1 MNCDREISYYERKQQ
16 NPSSKP
22 CILNKKG
29 IPALV
34 KTYKSL
40 DIIKD
45 SGLEY
50 ISSNPIFNVIETS
63 LYTEKEFSQYG
74 NTETRYSFLYVIS
87 KNIGEQLYFKFGSGG
102 NSKQANN
109 LRLSRIEG
117 AQTFLIPGIGDN
129 VGFKVHFMIFYK
141 NTTYLDK
148 VSMHE
153 FIEKSVHR
161 ILQSQFKAANIK
173 FGTENPSEWYLVQK
187 PNGQSDDPAYF
198 CGFLIDVLSTYA
210 HRDSKLSPCAVWKLS
225 DKENNKKK
233 NASRKITLPSKEES
247 QKRLVAKNSIYDKIL
262 EVLRSRGLRNERE
275 IIIEEGDE
283 NTLMRQKGN
292 LKAYKNEIIEHGEIV
307 TENNKT
313 IGSIFQY
320 PPTDGKKY
328 LITDIV
334 LNRLKYS
341 FGQPLE
347 YNEFYAKIK
356 PYNHDRIEMAL
367 FETKDIAIIPK
378 FDSKNGDTY
387 IFSDYYMKIEDLLE
401 LIKPSPDAM
410 KTWPLKENYEYYQ
423 MRAKGKS
430 YKVYEMPKNVELPDW
445 YFTPKVQ
452 DTWAKI
458 FSGATVNSKF
468 TKYQGTHND
477 TKHDDSSDSSVYE
490 WKVVARIYKT
500 DDNKKTRQNI
510 LLKRETTINE
520 KIVEE
525 EIPITRLMMLYD
537 IPKTI
542 KEEIRT
548 REVIRYNGIDIK
560 KDFTCLLPAGFFNS
574 DYEEN
579 ESEIYTYR
587 VHKVFVKELYQ
598 DGENIENIDYMEIGQ
613 IYPWSNNK
621 TWNTPISNLPVLKN
635 KDILTAPK
643 YKAGTIIKFKP
654 NDIKKLRGVYGGDTE
669 PYTNNDGGDYYTI
682 QSIKSLGP
690 VNKYGAVTP
699 ESQHYAKITKVMTT
713 NQYIYEISYFP
724 PYDTKSPWPVSED
737 KYIDAPIKKKFGKH
751 TYNGVV
757 LMKDKDTITKN
768 AMWKVIY
775 DDKDEEDLFED
786 ELKSLLVNKK
796 KVLENKRKGVHNNPK
811 KVVKQYV
818 HSRDIDKHMNEKF
831 YSVGDNDRGLEA
843 YLKKLE
849 TQGKTRKGGLSRGGG
864 KNKTR
869 KKMK

>member
-16 NPSSKP
+16 DPSSRP

-63 LYTEKEFSQYG
+63 LYTEKEFSQFG
-74 NTETRYSFLYVIS
+74 NKQTRYSFLYVIS

-153 FIEKSVHR
+153 FIEKSIHS
-161 ILQSQFKAANIK
+161 ILRKQFKAANIK

-187 PNGQSDDPAYF
+187 PHGPSDDPRYF
-198 CGFLIDVLSTYA
+198 CGFLMDVLSTYA

-233 NASRKITLPSKEES
+233 NASRKITLPSKEDS

-292 LKAYKNEIIEHGEIV
+292 LKKYKQEIV
-307 TENNKT
+307 GKGIIAKDDNDET
-313 IGSIFQY
+313 IGSIFEY
-320 PPTDGKKY
+320 NEKKY

-347 YNEFYAKIK
+347 YNEFYAKFK
-356 PYNHDRIEMAL
+356 PYNHEQIEISAFEDKRI
-367 FETKDIAIIPK
+367 DIISK

-387 IFSDYYMKIEDLLE
+387 TFSDYYMKIEDLL
-401 LIKPSPDAM
+401 LKIIKPSPDAM
-410 KTWPLKENYEYYQ
+410 DTWELKENYEYYQ
-423 MRAKGKS
+423 MRAKGKT
-430 YKVYEMPKNVELPDW
+430 YKVYEMPENVELPDW
-445 YFTPKVQ
+445 YFTSKVQ

-458 FSGATVNSKF
+458 FSGTTVNSKY
-468 TKYQGTHND
+468 TKFQGPHKD
-477 TKHDDSSDSSVYE
+477 TKHDDSNDSSVYE
-490 WKVVARIYKT
+490 WKVVARVYKT

-510 LLKRETTINE
+510 LLKRETVINE

-525 EIPITRLMMLYD
+525 EIPITRLMMLYK
-537 IPKTI
+537 IPNTI
-542 KEEIRT
+542 EEKIQPKP
-548 REVIRYNGIDIK
+548 NGLKYENMVIK
-560 KDFTCLLPAGFFNS
+560 KDFTCLLPAGFFKR

-579 ESEIYTYR
+579 ENILEKYTYR
-587 VHKVFVKELYQ
+587 VHKVYVKELYQ

-613 IYPWSNNK
+613 IYPWTK
-621 TWNTPISNLPVLKN
+621 HDTWHKPISSLAALNSE
-635 KDILTAPK
+635 DILTAPK

-654 NDIKKLRGVYGGDTE
+654 NDIKKLKNVYSGDTE

-690 VNKYGAVTP
+690 VNKDGAVTP
-699 ESQHYAKITKVMTT
+699 DSPHYAKITKVMTT

-737 KYIDAPIKKKFGKH
+737 KYIDAPIQKKFDKKMH
-751 TYNGVV
+751 KGVV
-757 LMKDKDTITKN
+757 LFKDEEIGTKK
-768 AMWKVIY
+768 AIWRVKY
-775 DDKDEEDLFED
+775 DDNDEEDLEED
-786 ELKSLLVNKK
+786 GLKELLVNEK
-796 KVLENKRKGVHNNPK
+796 KVLKGVHNNPEK
-811 KVVKQYV
+811 IVKQYV
-818 HSRDIDKHMNEKF
+818 HASDIDKHINKKF
-831 YSVGDNDRGLEA
+831 YSVDKSDNGLKT
-843 YLKKLE
+843 YLTKLK
-849 TQGKTRKGGLSRGGG
+849 TQGKTRKSRGGG
-864 KNKTR
+864 KKKTR
-869 KKMK
+869 KKMR